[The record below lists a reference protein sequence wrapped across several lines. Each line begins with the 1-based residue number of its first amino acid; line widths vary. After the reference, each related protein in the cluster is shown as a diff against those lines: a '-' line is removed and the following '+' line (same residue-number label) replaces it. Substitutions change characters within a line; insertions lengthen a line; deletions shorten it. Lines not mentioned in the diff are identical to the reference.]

1 MLYYLGYG
9 MMWMTFR
16 IFFQRIIVVGKEK
29 LDHSSPTIIIANHP
43 GSFLDAMVLAVFLG
57 RPIHF
62 YVRGDIFSHPLAKWV
77 LSRLHMIPIYS
88 IEHGLHNLGKN
99 KNTFDRGQQLL
110 IDGNMLL
117 IFPEGFSRFSKQL
130 APFKKGAARV
140 ALQTAFDHQFK
151 GDLIIQTVSINYSF
165 HGFRSFL
172 NIRVGE
178 SMEIAGYKESYLS
191 TPNHAIAALNKDMM
205 NLFEKNVIHIKQG
218 NRTSFVEKIGIF
230 VFRDESDGEMYFTRF
245 RQLCEHVSNLS
256 QDEFNALEAS
266 LNTYEE
272 LLKKYALTNDALQNR
287 KAFSLLRYFLLIVSF
302 PLFLIGFMLWNIIYI
317 LSKKIADNT
326 VTREDFYTSVFCGVL
341 GVLGFIWWIAI
352 SCIALSINIFPIFII
367 AVLSPFMYM
376 LSLYWMED
384 WRRML
389 TFFRMKRFMKREKK
403 EYDNLLSA
411 KEFLRDIQ

>member
-1 MLYYLGYG
+1 M
-9 MMWMTFR
+9 
-16 IFFQRIIVVGKEK
+16 VVGKEK

-43 GSFLDAMVLAVFLG
+43 ASFLDAMVLAVFLG
-57 RPIHF
+57 RPLHF
-62 YVRGDIFSHPLAKWV
+62 YVRGDIFSHPLARWV

-88 IEHGLHNLGKN
+88 IEHGLNNLAKN

-110 IDGNMLL
+110 NDGNMLL
-117 IFPEGFSRFSKQL
+117 IFPEGFSRFSKEL

-151 GDLIIQTVSINYSF
+151 GALIIQTVSINYSF
-165 HGFRSFL
+165 HGFRSIL

-178 SMEIAGYKESYLS
+178 SMEISGYKESYLS

-218 NRTSFVEKIGIF
+218 NRTSFVERLGMLMLSNE
-230 VFRDESDGEMYFTRF
+230 RNGEIYFARF
-245 RQLCEHVSNLS
+245 RQLCEYVSSLNE
-256 QDEFNALEAS
+256 DDFNS
-266 LNTYEE
+266 KKDNLNTYEE
-272 LLKKYALTNDALQNR
+272 LLKKSALTNDAMQNE
-287 KAFSLLRYFLLIVSF
+287 KAFSLLKYLLLFISF
-302 PLFLIGFMLWNIIYI
+302 PLFLIGFMLWHIIYI
-317 LSKKIADNT
+317 VSKKIADNT

-352 SCIALSINIFPIFII
+352 SCIALSLDIFPVFVI

-376 LSLYWMED
+376 LSLYWMEA
-384 WRRML
+384 WKKML
-389 TFFRMKRFMKREKK
+389 TFFRMKRLIKREKK

-411 KEFLRDIQ
+411 REFLRDIQ

>member
-1 MLYYLGYG
+1 
-9 MMWMTFR
+9 MMWVTFR
-16 IFFQRIIVVGKEK
+16 IFFRKIMVVGKEK

-43 GSFLDAMVLAVFLG
+43 ASFLDAMVLAVFLG
-57 RPIHF
+57 RPLHF
-62 YVRGDIFSHPLAKWV
+62 YVRGDIFSHPLARWV

-88 IEHGLHNLGKN
+88 IEHGLNNLAKN

-110 IDGNMLL
+110 NDGNMLL
-117 IFPEGFSRFSKQL
+117 IFPEGFSRFSKEL

-151 GDLIIQTVSINYSF
+151 GALIIQTVSINYSF
-165 HGFRSFL
+165 HGFRSIL

-178 SMEIAGYKESYLS
+178 SMEISGYKESYLS

-218 NRTSFVEKIGIF
+218 NRTSFVERLGMLMLSNE
-230 VFRDESDGEMYFTRF
+230 RNGEIYFARF
-245 RQLCEHVSNLS
+245 RQLCEYVSSLNE
-256 QDEFNALEAS
+256 DDFNS
-266 LNTYEE
+266 KKDNLNTYEE
-272 LLKKYALTNDALQNR
+272 LLKKSALTNDAMQNE
-287 KAFSLLRYFLLIVSF
+287 KAFSLLKYLLLFISF
-302 PLFLIGFMLWNIIYI
+302 PLFLIGFMLWHIIYI
-317 LSKKIADNT
+317 VSKKIADNT

-352 SCIALSINIFPIFII
+352 SCIALSLDIFPVFVI

-376 LSLYWMED
+376 LSLYWMEA
-384 WRRML
+384 WKKML
-389 TFFRMKRFMKREKK
+389 TFFRMKRLIKREKK

-411 KEFLRDIQ
+411 REFLRDIQ